1 MKLTNLKI
9 TPKLGILVGV
19 TLLGLCVAGLL
30 AGYLMQREML
40 NARIEQTRAIVD
52 MARNMALGLQKQ
64 VEAGQMTKEAAIA
77 EFSKRGNTL
86 TFDKGNGYVF
96 AYTMD
101 GVAVLAPVP
110 GQIGQ
115 NRMDID
121 TGGRKLVRELRDGI
135 AANGEIMLR
144 YEFRKPGEEA
154 RLIRKFSYAV
164 PIPGW
169 NMFVGTGAYL
179 DDLDT
184 KMKPIA
190 AVLGLAILGIAL
202 VAGSIAWMIGRSI
215 SKPLSQLGTRMQD
228 LAEGR
233 LDGEIPGIG
242 RGDEIGAMAA
252 TVQIFKDN
260 AVRIRGLEQKEAE
273 VQARAE
279 AERRAAM
286 ESIASDFERS
296 VTGIVRTVS
305 TAAAGMQT
313 TAQSMTATA
322 SDASARAA
330 TVGAASQRS
339 SDNVG
344 TVASAAEELSS
355 SVTEISRQVARSS
368 EIASKA
374 VSDAERTNAT
384 VGALSTGAEK
394 IGEVVKL
401 IHSIAGSNQFA
412 GAQRHHRGGA
422 RRQFRPRFCGRGVG
436 SEGARQPDREGDR
449 GNLVAGRGHA
459 GFDQRSR
466 GLDRRHHRNH
476 LADERDHG
484 FDLDRR
490 RAAGRRYPRDR
501 PQHSVGGGRIERDLH
516 PYRRRHHGGG
526 GDRQGGVRGAGER
539 PRTRHPVRHAAQR
552 GRRIFG
558 QGAGGVSG
566 GTQVLRWAKR
576 SVPTIHQRVS
586 ARMVGTLRF
595 AHPTSAS
602 PGYSQ
607 GQSGNTNLFHIKSQ
621 SNELTSR

>member
-1 MKLTNLKI
+1 MAKSCCATNS
-9 TPKLGILVGV
+9 
-19 TLLGLCVAGLL
+19 AS
-30 AGYLMQREML
+30 R
-40 NARIEQTRAIVD
+40 
-52 MARNMALGLQKQ
+52 
-64 VEAGQMTKEAAIA
+64 
-77 EFSKRGNTL
+77 
-86 TFDKGNGYVF
+86 DK
-96 AYTMD
+96 D
-101 GVAVLAPVP
+101 
-110 GQIGQ
+110 
-115 NRMDID
+115 
-121 TGGRKLVRELRDGI
+121 E
-135 AANGEIMLR
+135 
-144 YEFRKPGEEA
+144 
-154 RLIRKFSYAV
+154 LIRKFSYAV

-202 VAGSIAWMIGRSI
+202 IAGSIAWMIGRSI
-215 SKPLSQLGTRMQD
+215 SKPLGQLGARMQD

-296 VTGIVRTVS
+296 VTGIVRSVS

-401 IHSIAGSNQFA
+401 IHSIAAQTNLLALNATIEAARAGDSGRGFAVVASEVKALANQTAKATEEISSQVAAMQASTSEAVASIGGITETISQMSEITVSISTAVEQQGGATREIARNIQSVAAGSNEIST
-412 GAQRHHRGGA
+412 HIGGVTTAAAATGKAASEVLANA
-422 RRQFRPRFCGRGVG
+422 RELDTQSGMLRSAVDEF
-436 SEGARQPDREGDR
+436 
-449 GNLVAGRGHA
+449 LVKV
-459 GFDQRSR
+459 
-466 GLDRRHHRNH
+466 
-476 LADERDHG
+476 
-484 FDLDRR
+484 
-490 RAAGRRYPRDR
+490 RAA
-501 PQHSVGGGRIERDLH
+501 
-516 PYRRRHHGGG
+516 
-526 GDRQGGVRGAGER
+526 
-539 PRTRHPVRHAAQR
+539 
-552 GRRIFG
+552 
-558 QGAGGVSG
+558 
-566 GTQVLRWAKR
+566 
-576 SVPTIHQRVS
+576 
-586 ARMVGTLRF
+586 
-595 AHPTSAS
+595 
-602 PGYSQ
+602 
-607 GQSGNTNLFHIKSQ
+607 
-621 SNELTSR
+621 

>member
-1 MKLTNLKI
+1 VKLTNLKI

-19 TLLGLCVAGLL
+19 TLLGLCIAGLL

-64 VEAGQMTKEAAIA
+64 VAAGQMTKEAAIA
-77 EFSKRGNTL
+77 EFSRRGNTL
-86 TFDKGNGYVF
+86 TFDNGNGYVF

-110 GQIGQ
+110 SQIGQ

-121 TGGRKLVRELRDGI
+121 TGGRKLVRELRDGV
-135 AANGEIMLR
+135 AANGEFMLR
-144 YEFRKPGEEA
+144 YEFRKPGEEV
-154 RLIRKFSYAV
+154 LIRKFSYVV

-273 VQARAE
+273 VQARAA
-279 AERRAAM
+279 AERRATM
-286 ESIASDFERS
+286 ESIAGDFERS
-296 VTGIVRTVS
+296 VTGIVRSVS
-305 TAAAGMQT
+305 TAASGMQT

-401 IHSIAGSNQFA
+401 IHSIAAQTNLLALNATIEAARAGDSGRGFAVVASEVKALANQTAKATEEISSQVAAMQASTSEAVASIGGITETISQMSQITVSISTAVEQQGGATREIARNIQSVAAGSNEIST
-412 GAQRHHRGGA
+412 HIGGVTTAAAATGQAASEVLANA
-422 RRQFRPRFCGRGVG
+422 RELDTQSGMLRSAVDEF
-436 SEGARQPDREGDR
+436 
-449 GNLVAGRGHA
+449 LVKV
-459 GFDQRSR
+459 
-466 GLDRRHHRNH
+466 
-476 LADERDHG
+476 
-484 FDLDRR
+484 
-490 RAAGRRYPRDR
+490 RAA
-501 PQHSVGGGRIERDLH
+501 
-516 PYRRRHHGGG
+516 
-526 GDRQGGVRGAGER
+526 
-539 PRTRHPVRHAAQR
+539 
-552 GRRIFG
+552 
-558 QGAGGVSG
+558 
-566 GTQVLRWAKR
+566 
-576 SVPTIHQRVS
+576 
-586 ARMVGTLRF
+586 
-595 AHPTSAS
+595 
-602 PGYSQ
+602 
-607 GQSGNTNLFHIKSQ
+607 
-621 SNELTSR
+621 

>member
-19 TLLGLCVAGLL
+19 TLLGLCAAGLL

-64 VEAGQMTKEAAIA
+64 VAAGQMTKEAAIA

-86 TFDKGNGYVF
+86 TFDNGNGYVF

-110 GQIGQ
+110 SQIGQ

-144 YEFRKPGEEA
+144 YEFRKPGKDD
-154 RLIRKFSYAV
+154 LIRKFSYAV

-190 AVLGLAILGIAL
+190 MLLGLAILGLAL
-202 VAGSIAWMIGRSI
+202 VSGSIAWMIGRSI
-215 SKPLSQLGTRMQD
+215 SKPLTQLGARMQD

-233 LDGEIPGIG
+233 LDGAIPGIG
-242 RGDEIGAMAA
+242 RGGEIGAMAA

-260 AVRIRGLEQKEAE
+260 AMRIRGLEQKEAE

-279 AERRAAM
+279 AERRTAM

-296 VTGIVRTVS
+296 VTGIVRSVS

-313 TAQSMTATA
+313 TAQSMTTTA

-344 TVASAAEELSS
+344 TVASAAEELSG

-374 VSDAERTNAT
+374 VNDAERTNAT

-401 IHSIAGSNQFA
+401 IHSIAAQTNLLALNATIEAARAGDSGRGFAVVASEVKALANQTAKATEEISAQVAAMQASTSEAVASIGGITETISQMSEITVSISTAVEQQGGATREIARNIQSVAAGSNEISAHIGGVTTAAAATGKAASEVLANARELDNQS
-412 GAQRHHRGGA
+412 GALRSA
-422 RRQFRPRFCGRGVG
+422 VDEF
-436 SEGARQPDREGDR
+436 
-449 GNLVAGRGHA
+449 LVKV
-459 GFDQRSR
+459 
-466 GLDRRHHRNH
+466 
-476 LADERDHG
+476 
-484 FDLDRR
+484 
-490 RAAGRRYPRDR
+490 RAA
-501 PQHSVGGGRIERDLH
+501 
-516 PYRRRHHGGG
+516 
-526 GDRQGGVRGAGER
+526 
-539 PRTRHPVRHAAQR
+539 
-552 GRRIFG
+552 
-558 QGAGGVSG
+558 
-566 GTQVLRWAKR
+566 
-576 SVPTIHQRVS
+576 
-586 ARMVGTLRF
+586 
-595 AHPTSAS
+595 
-602 PGYSQ
+602 
-607 GQSGNTNLFHIKSQ
+607 
-621 SNELTSR
+621 

>member
-1 MKLTNLKI
+1 VKLTNLKI

-19 TLLGLCVAGLL
+19 TLLGLCLAGLL

-40 NARIEQTRAIVD
+40 NARIEQTKAIVD

-64 VEAGQMTKEAAIA
+64 VAAGQMTKEAAIA

-86 TFDKGNGYVF
+86 TFDNGNGYVF

-110 GQIGQ
+110 SQIGQ

-121 TGGRKLVRELRDGI
+121 TGGRKLVRELRDGV

-144 YEFRKPGEEA
+144 YEFRKPGQEE
-154 RLIRKFSYAV
+154 LIRKFSYAV

-184 KMKPIA
+184 KMRPIA

-202 VAGSIAWMIGRSI
+202 VAGSIAWTIGRSI
-215 SKPLSQLGTRMQD
+215 SKPLNQLGARMQD

-296 VTGIVRTVS
+296 VTGIVRSVS
-305 TAAAGMQT
+305 TAASGMQT

-368 EIASKA
+368 AIASKA

-401 IHSIAGSNQFA
+401 IHSIAAQTNLLALNATIEAARAGDSGRGFAVVASEVKALANQTAKATEEISSQVAAMQASTSEAVASIGGITETISQMSEITVSISSAVEQQGGATREIARNIQSVAAGSNEISS
-412 GAQRHHRGGA
+412 HIGGVTTAAAATGKAASEVLANA
-422 RRQFRPRFCGRGVG
+422 RELDNQSGMLRSAVDEF
-436 SEGARQPDREGDR
+436 
-449 GNLVAGRGHA
+449 LVKV
-459 GFDQRSR
+459 
-466 GLDRRHHRNH
+466 
-476 LADERDHG
+476 
-484 FDLDRR
+484 
-490 RAAGRRYPRDR
+490 RAA
-501 PQHSVGGGRIERDLH
+501 
-516 PYRRRHHGGG
+516 
-526 GDRQGGVRGAGER
+526 
-539 PRTRHPVRHAAQR
+539 
-552 GRRIFG
+552 
-558 QGAGGVSG
+558 
-566 GTQVLRWAKR
+566 
-576 SVPTIHQRVS
+576 
-586 ARMVGTLRF
+586 
-595 AHPTSAS
+595 
-602 PGYSQ
+602 
-607 GQSGNTNLFHIKSQ
+607 
-621 SNELTSR
+621 

>member
-40 NARIEQTRAIVD
+40 NARVEQTRAIVD

-64 VEAGQMTKEAAIA
+64 VAAGQMTKEAAIA

-86 TFDKGNGYVF
+86 TFDNGNGYVF

-110 GQIGQ
+110 SQIGQ

-121 TGGRKLVRELRDGI
+121 TGGRKLVRELRDGV

-144 YEFRKPGEEA
+144 YEFRKPGQDD
-154 RLIRKFSYAV
+154 LIRKFSYAV

-202 VAGSIAWMIGRSI
+202 IAGSIAWMIGRSI
-215 SKPLSQLGTRMQD
+215 SKPLVQLGTRMQD

-242 RGDEIGAMAA
+242 RGDEIGAMAK
-252 TVQIFKDN
+252 TVQIFQDN

-296 VTGIVRTVS
+296 VTGIVRSVS

-313 TAQSMTATA
+313 TAQSMTTTA

-401 IHSIAGSNQFA
+401 IHSIAAQTNLLALNATIEAARAGDSGRGFAVVASEVKALANQTAKATEEISSQVAAMQASTSEAVASIGGITETISQMSEITVSISTAVEQQGGATREIARNIQSVAAGSNEISTHIGGVTTAAAATGKAASEVLANARELDNQS
-412 GAQRHHRGGA
+412 GA
-422 RRQFRPRFCGRGVG
+422 
-436 SEGARQPDREGDR
+436 
-449 GNLVAGRGHA
+449 L
-459 GFDQRSR
+459 RS
-466 GLDRRHHRNH
+466 
-476 LADERDHG
+476 AVDEFLG
-484 FDLDRR
+484 KV
-490 RAAGRRYPRDR
+490 RAA
-501 PQHSVGGGRIERDLH
+501 
-516 PYRRRHHGGG
+516 
-526 GDRQGGVRGAGER
+526 
-539 PRTRHPVRHAAQR
+539 
-552 GRRIFG
+552 
-558 QGAGGVSG
+558 
-566 GTQVLRWAKR
+566 
-576 SVPTIHQRVS
+576 
-586 ARMVGTLRF
+586 
-595 AHPTSAS
+595 
-602 PGYSQ
+602 
-607 GQSGNTNLFHIKSQ
+607 
-621 SNELTSR
+621 